1 MADINVKDMLDSG
14 VHFGHRT
21 SRWNPKM
28 RPYIYGRRNLIHI
41 IDIKETV
48 RGILRGSRYLQK
60 VAESGSLILFV
71 GTKRQA
77 AEPIQ
82 EAAEKWPNLREQYS
96 DIALHF
102 IGHLQTNKV
111 KEAVALFDMIETV
124 DSTRLATALAQE
136 MKKQGRMVPCLLQ
149 VNTGEEPQKGG
160 VAPKDIPALYAHCAK
175 EGLEIKGLM
184 CIPPEDDV
192 PDFHFALLHKL
203 AGQLDVPVLSMGMS
217 GDFPRAI
224 RYGATHIRIGTALF
238 SVT

>member
-1 MADINVKDMLDSG
+1 MSLVTIRAEVDAACHDAGRRPDDVALLAVTKNRAVADIQPLLDA
-14 VHFGHRT
+14 GHRIFGEN
-21 SRWNPKM
+21 R
-28 RPYIYGRRNLIHI
+28 
-41 IDIKETV
+41 
-48 RGILRGSRYLQK
+48 
-60 VAESGSLILFV
+60 
-71 GTKRQA
+71 
-77 AEPIQ
+77 IQ
-82 EAAEKWPNLREQYS
+82 EAAKKWPNLREQYS